1 MGRHDY
7 YRDLAVRFC
16 VGGGYSWRQAAD
28 APGLSGAIGFYG
40 RPTALDEVLDRLQA
54 PLLVL
59 VAGADAHI
67 PVADTLAM
75 VSAVRDR
82 VEVVDV
88 VFDGAPHSFFDR
100 SFAEHTGDCDR
111 AWLAI
116 GAFVSA
122 HR

>member
-1 MGRHDY
+1 
-7 YRDLAVRFC
+7 
-16 VGGGYSWRQAAD
+16 
-28 APGLSGAIGFYG
+28 
-40 RPTALDEVLDRLQA
+40 
-54 PLLVL
+54 VL

-75 VSAVRDR
+75 VSAARDR
-82 VEVVDV
+82 VEVVNV

-100 SFAEHTGDCDR
+100 SVAEHTGDCDR

-116 GAFVSA
+116 GAFVGA

>member
-1 MGRHDY
+1 
-7 YRDLAVRFC
+7 
-16 VGGGYSWRQAAD
+16 
-28 APGLSGAIGFYG
+28 
-40 RPTALDEVLDRLQA
+40 
-54 PLLVL
+54 VL

-67 PVADTLAM
+67 PVAVAVAVADTLAM

-88 VFDGAPHSFFDR
+88 AFDGAPHSFFDR

-116 GAFVSA
+116 GAFVGA